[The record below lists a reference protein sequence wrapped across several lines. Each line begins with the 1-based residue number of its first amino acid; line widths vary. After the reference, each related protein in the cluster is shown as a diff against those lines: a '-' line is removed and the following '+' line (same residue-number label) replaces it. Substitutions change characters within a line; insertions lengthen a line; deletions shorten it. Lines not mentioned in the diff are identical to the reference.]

1 MWWTGQRDFSEESG
15 LRAGGAMRKLRFG
28 GLVEHFHFGS
38 EKPLKILNKSSHPE
52 RGGWEGRAVPG
63 ARAVP
68 LDHWSWHVPSSLT
81 YCMTR

>member
-52 RGGWEGRAVPG
+52 WGEWEGRAVPRSTCSPSG
-63 ARAVP
+63 PLGLARAQFSY
-68 LDHWSWHVPSSLT
+68 LLYD
-81 YCMTR
+81 